1 MIKKLGPQIS
11 ICHGLLLIVIFF
23 FFQGC
28 TGTIEEKIFNE
39 IKKEQVPKK
48 SLLDKHFDN
57 DSQID
62 IQFVLSKDILEEGNE
77 EPIWS
82 VKVEPKECGKEFY
95 CGRANAGSISGD
107 ECPNK
112 FYCITKNEQNAK
124 SDMLYRIETRI
135 KSIQSDYAFSERD
148 NDGENVY
155 SQYEELIRAKGAAVA
170 LKGVLFRHYYWIPE
184 KVLLTLA
191 MMKNTNYK
199 IKSDVKTETDNKT
212 IALYLALSVDNNDN
226 FVPNEFTKIT
236 EVRLK
241 EILDKHSYIIL
252 NQGKIHPYS
261 MEEVSSID
269 EQVKLIAEQF
279 PDSLLLLLS
288 LTGNIMK
295 NSGDMF
301 PSITILYMSFS
312 AYSPEGQII
321 WKKTY
326 EAKRLNTKK
335 VSKLNTSEKK
345 RSFIKTLEKGF
356 NEIKKKGI
364 LSGLKSSL

>member
-1 MIKKLGPQIS
+1 MINKFRSHSS
-11 ICHGLLLIVIFF
+11 ICCRLLIILIFF

-28 TGTIEEKIFNE
+28 IGKNGEKIINDVKNDPFA
-39 IKKEQVPKK
+39 KK

-57 DSQID
+57 DSKID
-62 IQFVLSKDILEEGNE
+62 IKFVLSKGILEEGDE

-82 VKVEPKECGKEFY
+82 VKVEPKECGNEYY
-95 CGRANAGSISGD
+95 CGRANAGSLINN

-112 FYCITKNEQNAK
+112 FSCVKNNELVSK
-124 SDMLYRIETRI
+124 TDMLYRIETKI
-135 KSIQSDYAFSERD
+135 KAIQKDRAYTERV
-148 NDGENVY
+148 NDEENVY
-155 SQYEELIRAKGAAVA
+155 SQYEELTRAKGAAVA
-170 LKGVLFRHYYWIPE
+170 LKSVKFRHYYWHPE

-191 MMKNTNYK
+191 MMKNPKYK
-199 IKSDVKTETDNKT
+199 IKSDETTEADNKT
-212 IALYLALSVDNNDN
+212 TKLYLALSVDKD
-226 FVPNEFTKIT
+226 EILLADELKKIT
-236 EVRLK
+236 EVRFK
-241 EILDKHSYIIL
+241 KILDKKKYITL
-252 NQGKIHPYS
+252 NQGKIHHYS

-269 EQVKLIAEQF
+269 EQVNLIAKQF

-288 LTGNIMK
+288 LTGNIME

-326 EAKRLNTKK
+326 EAKRLNTTKA
-335 VSKLNTSEKK
+335 SKLNTSEKQII
-345 RSFIKTLEKGF
+345 FIKTLEKGF
-356 NEIKKKGI
+356 REIQKKGI

>member
-1 MIKKLGPQIS
+1 MIKKFGPQIS

-28 TGTIEEKIFNE
+28 IGTIEEKIINE
-39 IKKEQVPKK
+39 IKKEQIPKK
-48 SLLDKHFDN
+48 SLIDKNFDN

-77 EPIWS
+77 APIWS
-82 VKVEPKECGKEFY
+82 VKVEPKECGKEYY
-95 CGRANAGSISGD
+95 CGRANAGSLSND

-112 FYCITKNEQNAK
+112 FSCVKNNELVAK
-124 SDMLYRIETRI
+124 TDMLYRIETRI
-135 KSIQSDYAFSERD
+135 KAIQKNRAYSERD

-155 SQYEELIRAKGAAVA
+155 SQYEELTRAKGAAVA
-170 LKGVLFRHYYWIPE
+170 LKGVLFRHYYWHPE

-191 MMKNTNYK
+191 MMKNPKFK
-199 IKSDVKTETDNKT
+199 IKSDVKTETDNKS
-212 IALYLALSVDNNDN
+212 IALYLALSVENNDN
-226 FVPNEFTKIT
+226 FVPNEITKIT

-326 EAKRLNTKK
+326 EAKRLNTKT

-356 NEIKKKGI
+356 TEIQKKGI
-364 LSGLKSSL
+364 LSELKSSL

>member
-1 MIKKLGPQIS
+1 MNRKLGLRIS
-11 ICHGLLLIVIFF
+11 IGHGLLLIVFVF

-28 TGTIEEKIFNE
+28 TGTIEERIINE
-39 IKKEQVPKK
+39 IKKDPCAKK

-62 IQFVLSKDILEEGNE
+62 IEFVLSKCILEEGNQ

-82 VKVEPKECGKEFY
+82 VKVEPKECGKEYF
-95 CGRANAGSISGD
+95 CGRANAGSLSND

-112 FYCITKNEQNAK
+112 FSCVKNNELVAK
-124 SDMLYRIETRI
+124 TDMLYRIETRI
-135 KSIQSDYAFSERD
+135 KAIQTDRAISERD

-155 SQYEELIRAKGAAVA
+155 SLYEELTRAKGSARA
-170 LKGVLFRHYYWIPE
+170 LKGVLFRHYYWHPE

-191 MMKNTNYK
+191 MMKNPDYK
-199 IKSDVKTETDNKT
+199 IESDVKTEADKKIPN
-212 IALYLALSVDNNDN
+212 LYLALSVENNDN
-226 FVPNEFTKIT
+226 FIADEIT
-236 EVRLK
+236 NITQVRLK
-241 EILDKHSYIIL
+241 EILDKHSYITL

-261 MEEVSSID
+261 MEEISSID
-269 EQVKLIAEQF
+269 EQVKIIAKQF

-288 LTGNIMK
+288 LTGNIME
-295 NSGDMF
+295 NSADMF
-301 PSITILYMSFS
+301 PSITIIYMSFN

-335 VSKLNTSEKK
+335 VSKLNTSEKQL
-345 RSFIKTLEKGF
+345 SMTKTLIKGF
-356 NEIKKKGI
+356 KEIKKKGI
-364 LSGLKSSL
+364 MDELKLSL

>member
-11 ICHGLLLIVIFF
+11 ICHGLLLIIFVS

-28 TGTIEEKIFNE
+28 IGTIEEKIINE
-39 IKKEQVPKK
+39 IKKEQIPKK

-62 IQFVLSKDILEEGNE
+62 IEFVLSKDILEEGNE

-82 VKVEPKECGKEFY
+82 VKVEPKECGKEYY
-95 CGRANAGSISGD
+95 CGRANAGSLSND

-112 FYCITKNEQNAK
+112 FSCVKNNELVAK
-124 SDMLYRIETRI
+124 TDMLYRIETRI
-135 KSIQSDYAFSERD
+135 KAIQTDRAYSERD

-155 SQYEELIRAKGAAVA
+155 SQYEELTRAKGAAVA
-170 LKGVLFRHYYWIPE
+170 LKGVLFRHYYWHPE

-191 MMKNTNYK
+191 MMKNPKFK
-199 IKSDVKTETDNKT
+199 IKSEVKTETDNKS
-212 IALYLALSVDNNDN
+212 IALYLALSVENNDN
-226 FVPNEFTKIT
+226 FVPNEILEIT
-236 EVRLK
+236 NIRLE
-241 EILDKHSYIIL
+241 EILEKHSYIIL

-269 EQVKLIAEQF
+269 EQVELVAKQF

-295 NSGDMF
+295 NSGEMF

-326 EAKRLNTKK
+326 EAKRLNTTKA
-335 VSKLNTSEKK
+335 SKLNTSEKQII
-345 RSFIKTLEKGF
+345 FIKTLEKGF
-356 NEIKKKGI
+356 REIQKKGI

>member
-1 MIKKLGPQIS
+1 MNRKSGPQIS
-11 ICHGLLLIVIFF
+11 IFHGLLLIVFAF

-28 TGTIEEKIFNE
+28 IGTIEENIINE
-39 IKKEQVPKK
+39 IKKEQFPKK
-48 SLLDKHFDN
+48 NLLDKHFDN

-82 VKVEPKECGKEFY
+82 VKDEPKECGKEY
-95 CGRANAGSISGD
+95 ICGTARKGSISGN

-112 FYCITKNEQNAK
+112 FYCVQNNKLSAK
-124 SDMLYRIETRI
+124 SDMSYRMGTKITAR
-135 KSIQSDYAFSERD
+135 QSDRAYSERD
-148 NDGENVY
+148 NEGENVF
-155 SQYEELIRAKGAAVA
+155 SQYEEQTRAKGAQIT
-170 LKGVLFRHYYWIPE
+170 LKGVLFRHYYWTPE

-191 MMKNTNYK
+191 MMKNPKYK
-199 IKSDVKTETDNKT
+199 TEADVKTEADNKT
-212 IALYLALSVDNNDN
+212 HNLYLALSIDNNDN
-226 FVPNEFTKIT
+226 FVQNEITKIT
-236 EVRLK
+236 NILLK
-241 EILDKHSYIIL
+241 EILDKHSYIIS
-252 NQGKIHPYS
+252 NQGRIHPYS

-288 LTGNIMK
+288 LTGNIME

-301 PSITILYMSFS
+301 PSITVLYMSFS
-312 AYSPEGQII
+312 AYSPEGQIF

-335 VSKLNTSEKK
+335 VTKLNTSEKK

-356 NEIKKKGI
+356 DEIKKKGL

>member
-11 ICHGLLLIVIFF
+11 ICHGLLLIIFVS

-28 TGTIEEKIFNE
+28 IGTIEEKIINE
-39 IKKEQVPKK
+39 IKKEQIPKK
-48 SLLDKHFDN
+48 SLLDKAFDN

-62 IQFVLSKDILEEGNE
+62 IEFVLSKDILEEGNE

-82 VKVEPKECGKEFY
+82 VKVEPKECGKEYY
-95 CGRANAGSISGD
+95 CGRANAGSLSND

-112 FYCITKNEQNAK
+112 FSCLKNNELVAK
-124 SDMLYRIETRI
+124 TDMLYRIETRI
-135 KSIQSDYAFSERD
+135 KAIQTDRAYSERD

-155 SQYEELIRAKGAAVA
+155 SQYEELTRAKGAAVA
-170 LKGVLFRHYYWIPE
+170 LKGVLFRHYYWHPE
-184 KVLLTLA
+184 KVLLTFA
-191 MMKNTNYK
+191 MMKNPKYK
-199 IKSDVKTETDNKT
+199 IKSEVKTETDNKS

-226 FVPNEFTKIT
+226 FVPNEITKIT

-241 EILDKHSYIIL
+241 EILEKHSYITL

-261 MEEVSSID
+261 MEEASSID

-326 EAKRLNTKK
+326 EAKRLNTTKA
-335 VSKLNTSEKK
+335 SKLNTSEKQII
-345 RSFIKTLEKGF
+345 FIKTLEKGF
-356 NEIKKKGI
+356 REIQKKGI

>member
-11 ICHGLLLIVIFF
+11 ICHGLLLIIFVS

-28 TGTIEEKIFNE
+28 IGTIEEKIINE
-39 IKKEQVPKK
+39 IKKEQIPKK

-62 IQFVLSKDILEEGNE
+62 IEFVLSKDILEEGNE

-82 VKVEPKECGKEFY
+82 VKVEPKECGKEYF
-95 CGRANAGSISGD
+95 CGRANAGSLSND

-112 FYCITKNEQNAK
+112 FSCLKNNELVAK
-124 SDMLYRIETRI
+124 TDMLYRIETRI
-135 KSIQSDYAFSERD
+135 KAIQTDRAYSERD
-148 NDGENVY
+148 NDGENVF
-155 SQYEELIRAKGAAVA
+155 SQYEELTRAKGAAVA
-170 LKGVLFRHYYWIPE
+170 LKGVLFRHYYWHPE

-191 MMKNTNYK
+191 MMKNPKFK
-199 IKSDVKTETDNKT
+199 IKSEVKTETDNKS

-226 FVPNEFTKIT
+226 FAPNEITKIT
-236 EVRLK
+236 NVRLK
-241 EILDKHSYIIL
+241 EILDKHSYIIS
-252 NQGKIHPYS
+252 NQGKIHPFS
-261 MEEVSSID
+261 MEEASSID

-288 LTGNIMK
+288 LTGNIME

-326 EAKRLNTKK
+326 EAKRLNTKT

-345 RSFIKTLEKGF
+345 RIFIKTLEKGF
-356 NEIKKKGI
+356 NEIKKKEI

>member
-1 MIKKLGPQIS
+1 MINKFRSHSS
-11 ICHGLLLIVIFF
+11 ICCRLLIILIFF

-28 TGTIEEKIFNE
+28 IGKNGEKIINDVKNDPFA
-39 IKKEQVPKK
+39 KK

-57 DSQID
+57 DSKID
-62 IQFVLSKDILEEGNE
+62 IKFVLSKGILEEGDE

-82 VKVEPKECGKEFY
+82 VKVEPKECGNEYY
-95 CGRANAGSISGD
+95 CGRANAGSLINN

-112 FYCITKNEQNAK
+112 FSCVKNNELVSK
-124 SDMLYRIETRI
+124 TDMLYRIETKI
-135 KSIQSDYAFSERD
+135 KAIQKDRAYTERV
-148 NDGENVY
+148 NDEENVY
-155 SQYEELIRAKGAAVA
+155 SQYEELTRAKGAAVA
-170 LKGVLFRHYYWIPE
+170 LKSVKFRHYYWHPE

-191 MMKNTNYK
+191 MMKNPKFK
-199 IKSDVKTETDNKT
+199 IKSEVKTETDNKS
-212 IALYLALSVDNNDN
+212 IALYLALSVENNDN
-226 FVPNEFTKIT
+226 FVPNEITKIT

-241 EILDKHSYIIL
+241 EILEKHSYITL

-261 MEEVSSID
+261 MEEVTSID
-269 EQVKLIAEQF
+269 EQVKLISKQF

-295 NSGDMF
+295 NSGEMF

-326 EAKRLNTKK
+326 EAKRLNTKT